1 MLYAQAPN
9 VVRMS
14 DSTLLGK
21 VPLQVLI
28 QGVHELLCVEP
39 FMAWIDEYGQIRG
52 HLAALNGR
60 DDGLFQCFRE
70 IGDLWGAIEFCA
82 VLEATS
88 PGGMNRGRSGSPW
101 RVFSPFCQRR

>member
-1 MLYAQAPN
+1 MPITALALCLDRSVCRYIVPDLQHFGACAYAQAPN

-39 FMAWIDEYGQIRG
+39 FMAWIDEYGQILG

-70 IGDLWGAIEFCA
+70 IGDLWVPSSLRGA
-82 VLEATS
+82 
-88 PGGMNRGRSGSPW
+88 
-101 RVFSPFCQRR
+101 